1 MLLLVVFITLLLPA
15 VAAAEE
21 RLSVFVSILPQKYF
35 VERVGGERV
44 TVGVMVG
51 PGESPHTYDPTP
63 RQLANLSVA
72 DLYFRI
78 GVGFEHVWM
87 DKLAAINP
95 KMTVVDT
102 RRQVPLR
109 AIEGHSHHH
118 GESSGH
124 HHGEG
129 EADPHIWLSPPL
141 VKRQA
146 TTIYEALSQIDP
158 AGADYYRAN
167 LEGFCQDLDAL
178 DQWIRHTLGDL
189 KTRSFMVFHPSWG
202 YYADAY
208 DLVQIPIEIGGSEP
222 SARQLAEL
230 IGVARKKRV
239 KAIFVQSQINAKS
252 AAAVARAVGAK
263 VVQLDPLAEDYLENL
278 RQITLSLY
286 QALAE

>member
-1 MLLLVVFITLLLPA
+1 MKMMGGLADDDNKPLPSQPQIALVGGVYHPA
-15 VAAAEE
+15 SSGSCCRRGAVIG
-21 RLSVFVSILPQKYF
+21 FVSILPQKYF

-44 TVGVMVG
+44 TVGVMVE

-208 DLVQIPIEIGGSEP
+208 DLKIPSKSGLNNARSYGISGVQEKTKPF
-222 SARQLAEL
+222 LA
-230 IGVARKKRV
+230 
-239 KAIFVQSQINAKS
+239 SKS
-252 AAAVARAVGAK
+252 CKIAAAVAR
-263 VVQLDPLAEDYLENL
+263 
-278 RQITLSLY
+278 R
-286 QALAE
+286 